1 MELKELDCPFCDMI
15 GDWSVDGVEFV
26 DQEVYLK
33 AKCPNPRCKKEVVI
47 SVPLLFNRMR
57 MFTTPK
63 SKSIRAEMIPA
74 DKIAEKSEPSL
85 PAEQVIPNPAR
96 PKTEAL

>member
-33 AKCPNPRCKKEVVI
+33 AKCPNPKCKKEVVI

-63 SKSIRAEMIPA
+63 SKNIRAEMVPMERKEVKK
-74 DKIAEKSEPSL
+74 DSSL
-85 PAEQVIPNPAR
+85 QAEQVIPNPAK